1 MSTLKYYSQHA
12 QEFVSGTV
20 QVDFKTTQERFLRYL
35 KPKASILD
43 FGCGS
48 GRDSRYFAERGFAVT
63 AVDGCAELVEI
74 ASSYTGLNVKQMLF
88 QELSE
93 VCAYDGIWACA
104 SILHL
109 PKAELVAVLKKL
121 EAALKPEGYLYVSF
135 KYGDFEGLRNGRYFT
150 DMTEKS
156 FEALLA
162 EVSGLKLV
170 DEWVSGDVR
179 EGRSEEKWLNVI
191 LRKE

>member
-12 QEFVSGTV
+12 QEFASGTV
-20 QVDFKTTQERFLRYL
+20 QVDFKTTQERFLRYI

-74 ASSYTGLNVKQMLF
+74 AGRYTGLTVKQMLF

-109 PKAELVAVLKKL
+109 PKAELVAVLRKL
-121 EAALKPEGYLYVSF
+121 EAALKPEGYLYTSF

-150 DMTEKS
+150 DLTEAS
-156 FEALLA
+156 FAALLK
-162 EVSGLKLV
+162 EVQGLKLV
-170 DEWVSGDVR
+170 EQWVSGDVR
-179 EGRSEEKWLNVI
+179 EGRGEEKWLNVI
-191 LRKE
+191 LKKE

>member
-74 ASSYTGLNVKQMLF
+74 ASSYTGLTVKQMLF

-170 DEWVSGDVR
+170 DEWMSGDVR
-179 EGRSEEKWLNVI
+179 EGRGEEKWLNVI
-191 LRKE
+191 LKKE